1 MDVSKVSKD
10 ILYCIDI
17 FYDMEEEILELEPN
31 QITPKIL
38 KKIKKYKKRICKY
51 VECASDLAENYYQ
64 IKEYID
70 KDSDNV
76 VFVEFKKA

>member
-38 KKIKKYKKRICKY
+38 KEIKRFKKCICK
-51 VECASDLAENYYQ
+51 
-64 IKEYID
+64 
-70 KDSDNV
+70 
-76 VFVEFKKA
+76 